1 MPRHQIAG
9 GGQWERG
16 RQQQVRSRRGSPG
29 RAAAGRCPLS
39 ARLGGVSSVC
49 GRRKDLQNSP
59 CDPAASPGRARPRG
73 PPTHRT
79 PQGFSARLLGPC
91 RISHRPPPRRGSQ
104 GTSRPPCLSEPG
116 GPHPSSRS
124 RRVFYFF
131 FFPLLIFSSFPRS
144 QKALQ
149 RPSSTCDFA
158 AKVYLND
165 SKRVK
170 LTSSRFCPVNPGPCG
185 QP

>member
-1 MPRHQIAG
+1 MG
-9 GGQWERG
+9 EGT
-16 RQQQVRSRRGSPG
+16 
-29 RAAAGRCPLS
+29 AAAGTFKKGQPREGGCGQVPPFRPPRGGFL
-39 ARLGGVSSVC
+39 RLRQEEGFA
-49 GRRKDLQNSP
+49 KL
-59 CDPAASPGRARPRG
+59 ALRPRG
-73 PPTHRT
+73 LPGQGPTEGPPNSPHPAGLLR
-79 PQGFSARLLGPC
+79 SAPRPLPYL
-91 RISHRPPPRRGSQ
+91 PPPSAAPGLT
-104 GTSRPPCLSEPG
+104 GDEPSPVPLG
-116 GPHPSSRS
+116 AGRS
-124 RRVFYFF
+124 APKQSLEEGFLLF